1 MRPNHL
7 SSPVSVAALSL
18 IAAAVAAG
26 HGVSPGVNA
35 ADSAPVTLSPAN
47 VRLASTVLTVAGN
60 TTVVNI
66 PMNEEL
72 GGALCSPPNVC
83 QTVVYPSGDI
93 GGIALQKGVAALT
106 TDINT
111 TPGKKVVFAYSQGGM
126 IVTSWLQDSAA
137 SATAPPKSDLTFV
150 LLGNP
155 QRAQRPGAHVGR
167 RVRDPHRH
175 RVHRHRRLPRVRR
188 RIGLAEQPVERL
200 AVANAI
206 AGYFVV
212 HTDYTGVDVEDQ
224 NNLVQ
229 TVGGTTYV
237 LVPTAN
243 LPLLEPLRMMGLS
256 GVADQ
261 LNGPLK
267 TIVDQG
273 YNRTG
278 YTTLGDDPAAQQ
290 TIGSVFGTTATT
302 NAARSAENTAS
313 RAAARQSV
321 AAPAATGYAVTTSAS
336 SALGTP
342 TPTSAPAATT
352 TTSAPQTPIT
362 PASRPRVQQHRV
374 HRHRVHRHRI
384 PAATSDGTV
393 LPRPPPATTLP
404 VRTPPVRAPPVRTP
418 LRPPRALRHRGRD
431 RGCRRARRRCRPT
444 GLR

>member
-155 QRAQRPGAHVGR
+155 QRG
-167 RVRDPHRH
+167 
-175 RVHRHRRLPRVRR
+175 
-188 RIGLAEQPVERL
+188 
-200 AVANAI
+200 
-206 AGYFVV
+206 
-212 HTDYTGVDVEDQ
+212 
-224 NNLVQ
+224 
-229 TVGGTTYV
+229 
-237 LVPTAN
+237 
-243 LPLLEPLRMMGLS
+243 
-256 GVADQ
+256 
-261 LNGPLK
+261 LNGQAPTLGVGSA
-267 TIVDQG
+267 TPTD
-273 YNRTG
+273 TG
-278 YTTLGDDPAAQQ
+278 YTVIDVSREYDGESDWPNNPLNGW
-290 TIGSVFGTTATT
+290 
-302 NAARSAENTAS
+302 RS
-313 RAAARQSV
+313 
-321 AAPAATGYAVTTSAS
+321 
-336 SALGTP
+336 P
-342 TPTSAPAATT
+342 TPSPGTS
-352 TTSAPQTPIT
+352 SSTPIT
-362 PASRPRVQQHRV
+362 PAWTSRTRTISSRPS
-374 HRHRVHRHRI
+374 
-384 PAATSDGTV
+384 AAPPTSSF
-393 LPRPPPATTLP
+393 RPPICLCSN
-404 VRTPPVRAPPVRTP
+404 
-418 LRPPRALRHRGRD
+418 HSG
-431 RGCRRARRRCRPT
+431 
-444 GLR
+444 

>member
-47 VRLASTVLTVAGN
+47 LRLASTVLTVAGN

-155 QRAQRPGAHVGR
+155 QRGLNGQAPTLGVGSATPTDTGYTVIDVSR
-167 RVRDPHRH
+167 EYDGESDWPNNP
-175 RVHRHRRLPRVRR
+175 LN
-188 RIGLAEQPVERL
+188 GL

-212 HTDYTGVDVEDQ
+212 HTDYTGVDVEDP

-362 PASRPRVQQHRV
+362 PASGTPSTTTSSSPTSSSPTSDSGGYVG
-374 HRHRVHRHRI
+374 RHRAPEATAGHDSSGQDSSG
-384 PAATSDGTV
+384 PGSSGQDAAQAATGTAS
-393 LPRPPPATTLP
+393 PRSGSGMS
-404 VRTPPVRAPPVRTP
+404 
-418 LRPPRALRHRGRD
+418 PRSPSL
-431 RGCRRARRRCRPT
+431 
-444 GLR
+444 

>member
-7 SSPVSVAALSL
+7 SSPISVAALSL

-26 HGVSPGVNA
+26 HGVNAGVNA
-35 ADSAPVTLSPAN
+35 ADSASVTLSPAN

-60 TTVVNI
+60 TSIVST
-66 PMNEEL
+66 PMPQEL
-72 GGALCSPPNVC
+72 RGELCHSPNTC
-83 QTVVYPSGDI
+83 QVVVYPSGAI
-93 GGIALQKGVAALT
+93 GGAALQVGVTALT
-106 TDINT
+106 TDIAT
-111 TPGKKVVFAYSQGGM
+111 TPGKKIVFAYSQGGM
-126 IVTSWLQDSAA
+126 IATTWLQDTAGSP
-137 SATAPPKSDLTFV
+137 SAPPASDLTFV

-155 QRAQRPGAHVGR
+155 QRG
-167 RVRDPHRH
+167 
-175 RVHRHRRLPRVRR
+175 LN
-188 RIGLAEQPVERL
+188 GLAPTSGAGSATPTDTGYTDIDISREYDAESDWPNNPLNGL

-206 AGYFVV
+206 AGYFLV
-212 HTDYTGVDVEDQ
+212 HTDYTGVDVDDP

-256 GVADQ
+256 SVADQ

-278 YTTLGDDPAAQQ
+278 YTALGDDPAAQQ
-290 TIGSVFGTTATT
+290 TIGSVFGTSATANT
-302 NAARSAENTAS
+302 ARSAENTAS
-313 RAAARQSV
+313 RTAARQSV

-352 TTSAPQTPIT
+352 TTPSVPTPT
-362 PASRPRVQQHRV
+362 PEESVTATPESGGYVG
-374 HRHRVHRHRI
+374 RHRAPDSTAGQDSSGQESSGQVSSGQDSAQ
-384 PAATSDGTV
+384 AATGTAS
-393 LPRPPPATTLP
+393 PRSGSGMS
-404 VRTPPVRAPPVRTP
+404 
-418 LRPPRALRHRGRD
+418 PRSPSL
-431 RGCRRARRRCRPT
+431 
-444 GLR
+444 